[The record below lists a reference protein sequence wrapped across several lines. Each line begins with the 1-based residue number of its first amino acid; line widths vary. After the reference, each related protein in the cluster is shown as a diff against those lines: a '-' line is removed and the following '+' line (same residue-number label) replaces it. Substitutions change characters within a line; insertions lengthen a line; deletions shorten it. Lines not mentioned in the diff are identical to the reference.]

1 MSRSGYV
8 YGKPSPTGEQ
18 LYPIRVDSSV
28 TVLVLIEGSGM
39 GFNDRAAG
47 SLKPRGLTRWR
58 LCCPHRRR
66 RVRHDRGGLVA
77 GGLAHPRRSVVKSY
91 RRQRER
97 GVLTIQWCQSLEKSL
112 IMYHYFLTMLHTT
125 APIISTAI
133 VLSASCSVSRYGE
146 ISGLFTLPSLWDT
159 ACGIKNYPSLGWRHP

>member
-1 MSRSGYV
+1 MRYSLYIVLSIRRDGMSRSGYV

-97 GVLTIQWCQSLEKSL
+97 GV
-112 IMYHYFLTMLHTT
+112 YRTMEQR
-125 APIISTAI
+125 AYA
-133 VLSASCSVSRYGE
+133 
-146 ISGLFTLPSLWDT
+146 
-159 ACGIKNYPSLGWRHP
+159 